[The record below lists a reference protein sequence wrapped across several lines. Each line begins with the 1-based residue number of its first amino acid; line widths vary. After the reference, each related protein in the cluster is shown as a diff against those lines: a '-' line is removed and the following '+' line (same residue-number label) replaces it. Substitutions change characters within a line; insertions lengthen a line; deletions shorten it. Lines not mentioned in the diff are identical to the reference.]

1 MLEKHFLKNIFK
13 KMGDVS
19 VQWPVPMDTLGYG
32 HVSKIEHVS
41 TSQRVQWNWPLDTSP
56 TFKKKNL
63 KASSNIIIHLNALQM
78 RLFVI
83 RHD

>member
-1 MLEKHFLKNIFK
+1 
-13 KMGDVS
+13 MGDVS

-56 TFKKKNL
+56 TFKKKKSKSIIQYYYPFKCLANEAICN
-63 KASSNIIIHLNALQM
+63 KA
-78 RLFVI
+78 
-83 RHD
+83 

>member
-1 MLEKHFLKNIFK
+1 
-13 KMGDVS
+13 MGDVS

-56 TFKKKNL
+56 TFKKKKKKSKSIIQYYYPFKCLANEAICN
-63 KASSNIIIHLNALQM
+63 KA
-78 RLFVI
+78 
-83 RHD
+83 